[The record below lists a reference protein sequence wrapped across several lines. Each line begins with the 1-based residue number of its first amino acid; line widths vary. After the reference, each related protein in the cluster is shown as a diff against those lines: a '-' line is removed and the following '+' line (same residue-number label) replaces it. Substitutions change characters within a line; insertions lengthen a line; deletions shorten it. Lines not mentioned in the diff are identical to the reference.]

1 VDEPQ
6 GLRPELFRIA
16 CVLENHCEYLD
27 RCNRLDRIEIAGW
40 RDLACRCPGARGLPA
55 RGPCTWVQTGDF
67 AAIWLSPRAVRR
79 DEALMRRW
87 PQFMQDRSDLD
98 SARARSGSRF
108 SQCGC
113 SSLAGHF
120 PASAIRR
127 RRNRPPSASDS
138 SGVGNQVSRSLQ
150 FGGEASIENHSRRI
164 GVSLAG
170 ATAHAAPRAPGPTIV
185 LSMAQAKACDGLS
198 G

>member
-1 VDEPQ
+1 
-6 GLRPELFRIA
+6 
-16 CVLENHCEYLD
+16 
-27 RCNRLDRIEIAGW
+27 
-40 RDLACRCPGARGLPA
+40 
-55 RGPCTWVQTGDF
+55 
-67 AAIWLSPRAVRR
+67 
-79 DEALMRRW
+79 MRRW

-150 FGGEASIENHSRRI
+150 FGGEASIENHSRRMASLSPALQRMPRRERPGRRLFSRWRRRRHVTAFPGKPPTRVERIFTGDSAYVASNGDCRSMYYSSEPRIEITEPAAI
-164 GVSLAG
+164 GEQLPHGRQKPVG
-170 ATAHAAPRAPGPTIV
+170 
-185 LSMAQAKACDGLS
+185 
-198 G
+198 